1 MIGVLNSIETAAVR
15 LNDLN
20 WLFVILALILKAF
33 SNLVDFH
40 DLLHEA
46 TFDKEVAVWEQMNV
60 LQHTHVLE
68 LNLAKRL
75 ACSLR
80 KVKEISIFVF
90 KNFVVHVF
98 IIEAGLSMLKS
109 IILFAFLFFLSCCSI
124 FIVNVAVCL
133 CACPE
138 KILFRG
144 KLVFVFSLMDF
155 IFPPQEHGSGCLY
168 VVLTLSVGI
177 LEEVEATWQ
186 HELLRLLAVSH
197 CLAPQVAEITL
208 RDSALLWYS

>member
-1 MIGVLNSIETAAVR
+1 MLNSIETAAVR

-20 WLFVILALILKAF
+20 WLFVILALILEAL

-98 IIEAGLSMLKS
+98 IIEARLSMLKS
-109 IILFAFLFFLSCCSI
+109 IIFFAFLLFLGCCSI
-124 FIVNVAVCL
+124 FIVDVAVCL
-133 CACPE
+133 CARSE
-138 KILFRG
+138 EILFRC
-144 KLVFVFSLMDF
+144 KLVFVFSLMNF
-155 IFPPQEHGSGCLY
+155 IFPPQEHGPSCLD
-168 VVLTLSVGI
+168 VMLALTIGI
-177 LEEVEATWQ
+177 LEEVKATWQ
-186 HELLRLLAVSH
+186 HKLLCLLAVSH
-197 CLAPQVAEITL
+197 CLAPQVAEV
-208 RDSALLWYS
+208 AL